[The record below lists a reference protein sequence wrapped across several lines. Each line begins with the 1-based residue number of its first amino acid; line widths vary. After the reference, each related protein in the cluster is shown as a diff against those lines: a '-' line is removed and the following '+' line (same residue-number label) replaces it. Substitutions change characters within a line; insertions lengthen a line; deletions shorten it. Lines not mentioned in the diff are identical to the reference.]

1 MRNTLVLIVA
11 VLVMGV
17 SGNGMVRGLEQSAPE
32 RTKESIVGTWKATLD
47 KAPALDIEL
56 RIREGKLVGTATL
69 YQLENGGDGPSV
81 KGKTETTIDDVAL
94 TNNVLKFSLKREDG
108 TPFKVSMQFL
118 ENNVAVLKPIDE
130 KNVADETNVMKMT
143 RSQ

>member
-1 MRNTLVLIVA
+1 MRNKLVFIVA
-11 VLVMGV
+11 VLVIGI
-17 SGNGMVRGLEQSAPE
+17 SGNGIVRAFEQSAKE
-32 RTKESIVGTWKATLD
+32 RTIESIVGTWKATLD

-56 RIREGKLVGTATL
+56 RIKEGKLVGTATM
-69 YQLENGGDGPSV
+69 YQLENGADGPSV
-81 KGKTETTIDDVAL
+81 KGKTETPIDDVAL

-130 KNVADETNVMKMT
+130 KDVADENNAIKMT